1 VSAGIVDVYVEIIQ
15 GIKVAS
21 AGVMDIDN
29 VWSFIDK
36 A

>member
-1 VSAGIVDVYVEIIQ
+1 VSAGIVDIYVVVVQ
-15 GIKVAS
+15 SIKVAG
-21 AGVMDIDN
+21 AGVMDIDD